1 MLWNPEYEAMPRKE
15 MERLQVE
22 RLKKLVDRVY
32 NTSPFYKDL
41 FDRNGI
47 RPEQVK
53 SLDDLR
59 RFPFLTK
66 SELRSLYPFGLFTVP
81 VEKTLELHCS
91 SGTTGAPTMVG
102 YTHADLDLWGEVMA
116 RVLACGGVQKGDLIH
131 NAYGYGLFT
140 GGLGFHYG
148 ALKLGATVLPISSG
162 NTARQIKLMTELGCT
177 VLCCTPS
184 YALHLAEVMEETGKE
199 PKGLRC
205 GIFGAEPWTEG
216 MRRQIEERLGLSA
229 VDIYGLSE
237 VIGPGVSCECQ
248 EAKNGLHINE
258 DHFLPEVIDPVTME
272 PLPDGEKGELVFTTL
287 TREATPVI
295 RYRTGD
301 ITALYHE
308 PCRCG
313 RTLVRMARV
322 SGRVDDML
330 IIRGVNIFPSDVEAV
345 LMRCPEL
352 EPHYQLVVDRERAL
366 DVLEVRVEAK
376 DGVYQRAEIPA
387 LEERVARRIREE
399 LGISAKVTVVPPK
412 QIPRSE
418 GKAVRVV
425 DRRNL

>member
-1 MLWNPEYEAMPRKE
+1 MIWNPEAETMPRSQL
-15 MERLQVE
+15 ERLQLE
-22 RLKKLVDRVY
+22 RLQAVVRYVYERVEPYRRRMQEAGVSPEDVRHLQDVVKL
-32 NTSPFYKDL
+32 PFT
-41 FDRNGI
+41 
-47 RPEQVK
+47 
-53 SLDDLR
+53 
-59 RFPFLTK
+59 TK
-66 SELRSLYPFGLFTVP
+66 QDFRDHYPFGLFAVP
-81 VEKTLELHCS
+81 RDQVVRIHAS
-91 SGTTGAPTMVG
+91 SGTTGKPTVVG
-102 YTHADLDLWGEVMA
+102 YTRRDLQVWAELCA
-116 RVLACGGVQKGDLIH
+116 RCLAASGAQPGDVFQ

-148 ALKLGATVLPISSG
+148 ALKIGATVLPISSG

-184 YALHLAEVMEETGKE
+184 YALHLAEVMEESGKK

-216 MRRQIEERLGLSA
+216 MRQQIEERMGLSA

-258 DHFLPEVIDPVTME
+258 DHFLPEVINPATGE
-272 PLPDGEKGELVFTTL
+272 RLPDGERGELVFTTL

-301 ITALYHE
+301 ISALYHE

-330 IIRGVNIFPSDVEAV
+330 IIRGVNVFPSDVEAV
-345 LMRCPEL
+345 LTKCPEL

-376 DGVYQRAEIPA
+376 DGVYQQAEVPA
-387 LEERVARRIREE
+387 LEERIAKRIREE
-399 LGISAKVTVVPPK
+399 LGISAKVTVMPPK

-425 DRRNL
+425 DRRSL